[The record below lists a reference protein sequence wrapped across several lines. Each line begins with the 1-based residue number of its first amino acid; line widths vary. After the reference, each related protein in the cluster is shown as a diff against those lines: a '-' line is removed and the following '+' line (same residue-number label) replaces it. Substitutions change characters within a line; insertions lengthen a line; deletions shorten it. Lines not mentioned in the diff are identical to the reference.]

1 MANAT
6 GRTVPCST
14 HPDRPAVIRCGQ
26 CRKPICTQ
34 CVVSTIQGKFCSRD
48 CSDKAA
54 SGRAAAAAQSASAA
68 TPAENMTRRVTNTFE
83 TVKRWVFTAVKFTIW
98 TIVIIVGLWA
108 VNRFFFKIPVI
119 GDVIFNPGVAARAPD
134 TGGTPAGNAP
144 ANAAAGNASGA
155 TTGNTTAST
164 TGSST
169 VQDWST
175 NKLNAALE
183 EFYSYIPIFREAGF
197 DVSQVSVEV
206 GLIPKLDATFS
217 QTRVLTQ
224 EEQQNVLK
232 TQEKKY
238 VLCFLLRSLF
248 AVHNMKLSRF
258 SLSSVTMSLSI
269 PPHTILSLEVKME
282 DPKPAEAGAVPT
294 SDADG
299 KPKGPAPEPDA
310 KPKAPAHHK

>member
-14 HPDRPAVIRCGQ
+14 HPERPAVIRCGQ
-26 CRKPICTQ
+26 CRKPICAQ
-34 CVVSTIQGKFCSRD
+34 CVVSTIQGKFCSRE
-48 CSDKAA
+48 CSDKSA
-54 SGRAAAAAQSASAA
+54 SSRAAAAAQAESAA
-68 TPAENMTRRVTNTFE
+68 TPAENMTRRVANTFE

-119 GDVIFNPGVAARAPD
+119 GDVIFNPGVATKAPD
-134 TGGTPAGNAP
+134 TGGKPAGNAP
-144 ANAAAGNASGA
+144 AEAPAANSAGTSA
-155 TTGNTTAST
+155 
-164 TGSST
+164 
-169 VQDWST
+169 VQDWSS

-197 DVSQVSVEV
+197 DVSQISVEV
-206 GLIPKLDATFS
+206 GIIPKLDATFS
-217 QTRVLTQ
+217 QIKVLTP
-224 EEQQNVLK
+224 EEQQAVLK

-248 AVHNMKLSRF
+248 GVHNMKLSRF

-269 PPHTILSLEVKME
+269 PPHTILSLEVKTE
-282 DPKPAEAGAVPT
+282 EPKPAEAGAAPAPDASGKPKEPAPDASGKPKEPA
-294 SDADG
+294 SDTGG
-299 KPKGPAPEPDA
+299 KPKGPAHG
-310 KPKAPAHHK
+310 K